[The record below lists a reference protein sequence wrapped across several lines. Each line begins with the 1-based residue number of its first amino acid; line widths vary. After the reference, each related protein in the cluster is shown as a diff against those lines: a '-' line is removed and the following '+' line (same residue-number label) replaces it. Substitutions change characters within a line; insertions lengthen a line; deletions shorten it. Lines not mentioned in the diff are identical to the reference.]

1 MGRGR
6 LAASHGIQQAISTP
20 ASPKPAPQTVAQQA
34 PVYHKVNWLAHQTIM
49 HEMGQDGTE
58 GQGYVNTS
66 QAYIV
71 NRFLRNGGDMADAHK
86 ATPNW
91 DWITKSDVQRTIKR
105 MDSQMRPMSRNI
117 QGVRYA
123 GTDALRSFGISA
135 GAADSKTVS
144 AIQQW
149 MSRTG
154 GHFTDQ
160 AYTSFSTDNN
170 ANVFKAKSVKF
181 NYRIRK
187 GAKAI
192 MTANRVESEGVLARG
207 ISQRVTGVRLNDGKL
222 EIDVEV

>member
-6 LAASHGIQQAISTP
+6 LAMSHGMQQAVSTP
-20 ASPKPAPQTVAQQA
+20 APPKPAPQA
-34 PVYHKVNWLAHQTIM
+34 PVYHQVDWLGHQTIM
-49 HEMGQDGTE
+49 HEMGQKGNE
-58 GQGYVNTS
+58 GHGYVNTS

-71 NRFLRNGGDMADAHK
+71 NRFLRNGGDMTDAHK

-91 DWITKSDVQRTIKR
+91 GWITRADVQRTIR
-105 MDSQMRPMSRNI
+105 QMDSEMRPMSRNI

-135 GAADSKTVS
+135 GAADAKTAS
-144 AIQQW
+144 AIQRW
-149 MSRTG
+149 TSRTG

-170 ANVFKAKSVKF
+170 ANVFKSKSVKF

-207 ISQRVTGVRLNDGKL
+207 IPQRVTGVRLNGGKL
-222 EIDVEV
+222 EIYVEV